1 MKDLNKTKI
10 AQIVSRTITISKK
23 SIVVFTL
30 FAMISTQVS
39 AKNWLEKAM
48 SDSLGG
54 LSNTTSAKAFNTS
67 TRGVVSGG
75 SIQVR
80 NKIFNDQ
87 LISFVPPS
95 FNASCNGMDVFLGS
109 FSFIN
114 ADELIQLFRSIASN
128 ALGFLFHLALSVVSE
143 KISQIMQKFSDIVRE
158 INKLVSDSCHMGK
171 GLVNLALDRDASG
184 NAYQQLKQTTSSIWN
199 KTKGIGGDFATL
211 YNELTTGK
219 SSPEANAD
227 ETGIEQRKDEGEV
240 GNLMY
245 QAMQRNISKGVN
257 RSFAARLKNSG
268 YETNEVEEFAMGLAG
283 VFISSPSK
291 TITTA
296 GAHGASV
303 EDNYEITDMEGKLSI
318 KALVEG
324 SEGNQFTIYKCGGT
338 ACLEPYKKTLS
349 DQKGFAQHLY
359 KLICNQDSLKQP
371 CSLDS
376 PISKLAN
383 NNGGSGTGFT
393 DDQKGALFLLP
404 DTYRDQITKLQILT
418 GGATKLNVAS
428 EAGLLIQQNIH
439 LLGLNMA
446 KSFADEI
453 FAELDDQISA
463 YKGSGKAKLKEKVDK
478 RRKELHDE
486 FMALTKDPQ
495 YGDVNSMLQD
505 LDRRVKTWQNI
516 PNASARNI
524 DPNTSGALTD

>member
-1 MKDLNKTKI
+1 MKKFNKTRLS
-10 AQIVSRTITISKK
+10 QIVHTTLTISKK

-30 FAMISTQVS
+30 FAMISTQVN
-39 AKNWLEKAM
+39 AKNWLEKTMA
-48 SDSLGG
+48 DSLGG
-54 LSNTTSAKAFNTS
+54 LSNTTTPKAFHTS

-75 SIQVR
+75 SVQMR
-80 NKIFNDQ
+80 NKIFNNQ

-171 GLVNLALDRDASG
+171 GIVNLALDRDKSG
-184 NAYQQLKQTTSSIWN
+184 NAYQELRQTTSSIWN
-199 KTKGIGGDFATL
+199 KTKSLGGDFETL
-211 YNELTTGK
+211 FNFNQGK

-227 ETGIEQRKDEGEV
+227 GTNVEERKNEGEV

-245 QAMQRNISKGVN
+245 LAMKKNLKNGTN
-257 RSFAARLKNSG
+257 RSFASRLKNSG
-268 YETNEVEEFAMGLAG
+268 YDENEVEELAMSLAG
-283 VFISSPSK
+283 VFISTPSK
-291 TITTA
+291 TTTTA

-303 EDNYEITDMEGKLSI
+303 EDNYEIEDQDGVLSL
-318 KALVEG
+318 KQLVEG
-324 SEGNQFTIYKCGGT
+324 SEAGDFTVYKCSGDD
-338 ACLEPYKKTLS
+338 CLTPYTKTLD

-359 KLICNQDSLKQP
+359 KLICNEDKLSTP
-371 CSLDS
+371 CSLTS
-376 PISKLAN
+376 PISALAN
-383 NNGGSGTGFT
+383 NNQSTGTGFT
-393 DDQKGALFLLP
+393 DAQMNALFLLP
-404 DTYRDQITKLQILT
+404 NQYRDQITKLQILT
-418 GGATKLNVAS
+418 GGATKMNVVS
-428 EAGLLIQQNIH
+428 EAGQLVQQNIH

-446 KSFADEI
+446 REFAEEI
-453 FAELDDQISA
+453 FTELDKQVSA
-463 YKGSGKAKLKEKVDK
+463 YKGSSKAKLKEKIEK
-478 RRKELHDE
+478 RKIDLYNE
-486 FMALTKDPQ
+486 FMALTKDPT

-505 LDRRVKTWQNI
+505 LNRRVKTWESI